1 MGGGLSTLTRESTRR
16 GPGRPPGSA
25 NKRAQD
31 RRASARSEA
40 DEATP
45 TDSKLLDPVAM
56 LVRDRSDRAR
66 RWRATD
72 CIGPVTVDEAPNN
85 SYRQYHGILDPCD
98 AQLVADSGID
108 IQVRLTKHKVD
119 VLVAWMCDLFQD
131 NADAPV
137 LVEPTP
143 IPDRARANADYPS
156 AAQISSR
163 G

>member
-1 MGGGLSTLTRESTRR
+1 MSTLTHASTKR

-40 DEATP
+40 GEATP
-45 TDSKLLDPVAM
+45 TDPKMLDPVAL
-56 LVRDRSDRAR
+56 LVRARSDRAR

-72 CIGPVTVDEAPNN
+72 RIGAVTVDEAPNN

-108 IQVRLTKHKVD
+108 IHVSLT
-119 VLVAWMCDLFQD
+119 
-131 NADAPV
+131 
-137 LVEPTP
+137 
-143 IPDRARANADYPS
+143 
-156 AAQISSR
+156 
-163 G
+163 